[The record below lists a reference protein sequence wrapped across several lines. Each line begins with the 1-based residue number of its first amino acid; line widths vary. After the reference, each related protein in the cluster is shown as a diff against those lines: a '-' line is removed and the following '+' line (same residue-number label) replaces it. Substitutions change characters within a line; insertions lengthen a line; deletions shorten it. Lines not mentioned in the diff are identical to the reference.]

1 MLSRIK
7 DWYLIVN
14 PQPTDEVI
22 EQRKDAAARVV
33 KQVGAPNV
41 VFSCVE
47 LAMLEQPRAPSA
59 TLSACMDLVGECI
72 RHGDPTFSN
81 DHQGNALELRV
92 LAAVALGEIISAATA
107 LDSHSLGA
115 AALALA
121 AVSCRTLPSGRH
133 LRRMLEDLVRLATEA
148 LSNAGTQARHKSEPR
163 LPEKLATVDAAALET
178 LRKSASE
185 LAALRRV
192 DREDVDVLG
201 WIVRRY
207 SRTTQEALDVL
218 APGARA
224 LVAGTELADFVLI
237 PPPPNS
243 AQTLASL
250 VGHADTVPLTITS
263 VVSSLP
269 EHFWA
274 LLQPIGDLP
283 KQCPRVLAL
292 SYLGTLRPASVATDW
307 ARAFEEQTSLPTD
320 TSALAIT
327 WARQAFTERIAQ
339 RLLAEKEA

>member
-22 EQRKDAAARVV
+22 EQRKDAAARLV

-59 TLSACMDLVGECI
+59 TLSGCMDLVGECI
-72 RHGDPTFSN
+72 RHGDPTFST

-92 LAAVALGEIISAATA
+92 LAAIALGEIISAATA

-121 AVSCRTLPSGRH
+121 AVSCRTLPPGRH
-133 LRRMLEDLVRLATEA
+133 LRRMLEDLVRLAAEA

-163 LPEKLATVDAAALET
+163 LAEKVAVDAAGLET
-178 LRKSASE
+178 LRKGISD

-201 WIVRRY
+201 WIVRRR

-224 LVAGTELADFVLI
+224 LVVGTELADFVLV

-243 AQTLASL
+243 TQTLASL
-250 VGHADTVPLTITS
+250 VGHADTAPLTIAS

-269 EHFWA
+269 EHFWT

-283 KQCPRVLAL
+283 KQCPRILAL
-292 SYLGTLRPASVATDW
+292 SYLGTLRPSSGAADW
-307 ARAFEEQTSLPTD
+307 ARAFEDQTSFPTD
-320 TSALAIT
+320 TSALPIA
-327 WARQAFTERIAQ
+327 WAKQAFTERIAQ
-339 RLLAEKEA
+339 RLLADKEE